1 MLSWLCCWAN
11 SGCSYAVGV
20 CLVEAVMVLV
30 VVAVLAGGSV
40 ANVVLSHSI
49 VAFIVSVVISIVV
62 SSIICVCLVLW
73 TLIFLSTLVR
83 TLFLVVGGGTNLSL
97 CASL

>member
-30 VVAVLAGGSV
+30 VVSVSAGGSV
-40 ANVVLSHSI
+40 E
-49 VAFIVSVVISIVV
+49 IVV
-62 SSIICVCLVLW
+62 
-73 TLIFLSTLVR
+73 FQ
-83 TLFLVVGGGTNLSL
+83 
-97 CASL
+97 